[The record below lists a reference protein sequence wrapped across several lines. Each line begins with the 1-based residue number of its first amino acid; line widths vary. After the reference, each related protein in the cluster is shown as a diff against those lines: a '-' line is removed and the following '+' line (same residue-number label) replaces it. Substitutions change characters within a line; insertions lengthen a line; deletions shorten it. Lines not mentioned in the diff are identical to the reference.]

1 MLTKNIIVTTSV
13 KTSDE
18 LIELAKK
25 HALNLELDF
34 YFRNKKT
41 IKELLSHFDGVLIIF
56 KITDLIFVKGVTE

>member
-18 LIELAKK
+18 LIEIAKN

-34 YFRNKKT
+34 YYRNKKNYY
-41 IKELLSHFDGVLIIF
+41 LVLM
-56 KITDLIFVKGVTE
+56 DL

>member
-18 LIELAKK
+18 LIEIAKN

-34 YFRNKKT
+34 NYRNKKR
-41 IKELLSHFDGVLIIF
+41 KNKNQVYSLILVFSLFIS
-56 KITDLIFVKGVTE
+56 FVV